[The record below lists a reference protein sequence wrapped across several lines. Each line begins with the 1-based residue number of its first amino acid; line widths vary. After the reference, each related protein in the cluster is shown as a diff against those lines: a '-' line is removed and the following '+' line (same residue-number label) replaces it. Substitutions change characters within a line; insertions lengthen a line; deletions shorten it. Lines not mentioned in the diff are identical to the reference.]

1 MSQAPLFFSF
11 SLSIVLSFTAADPVI
26 AASADGLYQRHCAEC
41 HHAERL
47 GGIGP
52 ALFPKNFK
60 RLKKAAA
67 VDVIKNGRVATQMP
81 AFGQQLSDAQIE
93 SLVEYVF
100 TPLTKEPK
108 WGAKEIAATQVVY
121 KPESVKG
128 DATTANPVFDAD
140 PLNLFLVVESGDHH
154 VTVLDG
160 DKFEP
165 IHRFPSRFALH
176 GGPKYSSDGR
186 FVYFT
191 SRDGWISKFDMYKLE
206 MVAEVRAGIN
216 TRNTAVSSDDR
227 YLLVG
232 NYLPNNLVLL
242 DAGDLSLIKIIPAVD
257 SKGKGSRVAAVYD
270 AAPRSSF
277 IASMKDIPEIWEI
290 SYDDDPPSSFYGWQH
305 DYRYEFPTQK
315 IDPFPIR
322 RIKLDRILD
331 DFLFDQDYISLIG
344 ASREGGGG
352 VVNLDASRVIADLEL
367 SGMPHLSS
375 GITWKYKDTTVL
387 ATPNL
392 KEGAITIIDMETW
405 KTIKKIKTLGPGFF
419 MRSHENS
426 KYAWTDVFSG
436 PDKDAMHIIDK
447 QSLEIVKTLRPVPGK
462 TSAHVE
468 FTRDGKYA
476 LLSIWEMEGAL
487 IVYDAKSLKE
497 VKRIPMKK
505 PVGKYN
511 VYNKINRSEG
521 TSH

>member
-1 MSQAPLFFSF
+1 MTKKFLRLFLN
-11 SLSIVLSFTAADPVI
+11 SLMFFFAAGSGTAISASIDA
-26 AASADGLYQRHCAEC
+26 LYQQHCAQC
-41 HHAERL
+41 HHAGRL
-47 GGIGP
+47 GGLGP
-52 ALFPKNFK
+52 ALLPQNLK
-60 RLKKAAA
+60 RLKKEGA
-67 VDVIKNGRVATQMP
+67 VDIIKNGRAATQMP
-81 AFGQQLSDAQIE
+81 AFSQQLNTAQIG
-93 SLVEYVF
+93 SLVEYIF
-100 TPLTKEPK
+100 TPLAKTPE
-108 WGAKEIAATQVVY
+108 WGAKEVAATRVVY

-128 DATTANPVFDAD
+128 NASTVKPVYSSD

-191 SRDGWISKFDMYKLE
+191 SRDGWISKFDMYRLE

-242 DAGDLSLIKIIPAVD
+242 DAEDLSLIKIIPATDV
-257 SKGKGSRVAAVYD
+257 KGKSSRVAAVYD
-270 AAPRSSF
+270 APPRKSF
-277 IASMKDIPEIWEI
+277 IAAMKDIPEIWEI
-290 SYDDDPPSSFYGWQH
+290 SYDDDPPSRFYGRQH
-305 DYRYEFPTQK
+305 DYRYEFPAMK
-315 IDPFPIR
+315 IDPFPMR
-322 RIKLDRILD
+322 RIKPDRILD
-331 DFLFDQDYISLIG
+331 DFLFDQGYTSLIG
-344 ASREGGGG
+344 ASREGGGR
-352 VVNLDASRVIADLEL
+352 VVNLDVARVVANLDL

-392 KEGAITIIDMETW
+392 KEGAITIIDMANW
-405 KTIKKIKTLGPGFF
+405 KTIKTLKTLGPGFF

-426 KYAWTDVFSG
+426 KYAWADVFSG

-447 QSLEIVKTLRPVPGK
+447 QSLEIVKTLRPVPDK

-468 FTRDGKYA
+468 FTKDGKYA

-487 IVYDAKSLKE
+487 IVYDADTLQE